1 MPQVPSS
8 LPATS
13 SLQRLAREFHIALNV
28 AIHRDGGSCHA
39 CDWPDCNIC
48 PVIVK
53 RLESAQ
59 PQWRPIDTVPQDGT
73 IVNVWLGDADD
84 EDVAFYCLP
93 GTRISCG
100 WIWQHGRLRPSM
112 GLSLPVVT
120 VRPTFWMPLPKG
132 PK

>member
-8 LPATS
+8 LPDPTLLQELCTVALQPEVADYLPFGMRARVQAYLRS
-13 SLQRLAREFHIALNV
+13 STANGWQ
-28 AIHRDGGSCHA
+28 
-39 CDWPDCNIC
+39 
-48 PVIVK
+48 
-53 RLESAQ
+53 
-59 PQWRPIDTVPQDGT
+59 PIDAAPQDGT

-100 WIWQHGRLRPSM
+100 WSWQQGRLRPSM

-120 VRPTFWMPLPKG
+120 VRPSHWMALPKG
-132 PK
+132 PTT

>member
-8 LPATS
+8 LPDPTLLQELCTTV
-13 SLQRLAREFHIALNV
+13 LQRKIADHVPFGLVDRARAYL
-28 AIHRDGGSCHA
+28 ST
-39 CDWPDCNIC
+39 PDTNGWQ
-48 PVIVK
+48 PV
-53 RLESAQ
+53 E
-59 PQWRPIDTVPQDGT
+59 TVPQDGT

-100 WIWQHGRLRPSM
+100 WNWQQGRLRPSM

-120 VRPTFWMPLPKG
+120 VRPTFWMALPKG
-132 PK
+132 PTT